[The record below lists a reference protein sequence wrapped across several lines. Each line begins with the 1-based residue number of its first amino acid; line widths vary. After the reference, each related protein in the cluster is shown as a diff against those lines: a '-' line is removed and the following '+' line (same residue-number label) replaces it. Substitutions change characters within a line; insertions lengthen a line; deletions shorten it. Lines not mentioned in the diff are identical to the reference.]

1 MFIVVFSGM
10 KREQCVCMCVQ
21 WDEVRESSVV
31 IVVFSGMKR
40 EQCVCMCV
48 QWDKVRA
55 VCL

>member
-1 MFIVVFSGM
+1 M
-10 KREQCVCMCVQ
+10 
-21 WDEVRESSVV
+21 V

>member
-10 KREQCVCMCVQ
+10 KREQCVCRCVQ
-21 WDEVRESSVV
+21 WDEVRESSVF